1 MTVIIVTTR
10 TLLNQHFY
18 QQAYSKP
25 LRRDSMPIFRI
36 RCYFGMECRG
46 LGGRMSV
53 ALTREVKSA
62 LNKVSQA
69 FDALG
74 DFALFSFSSLS
85 TIIKK
90 PTVGTMIPI
99 CFRVGVQSVPVVSIT
114 GMFIGM
120 VMAIQVYSQ
129 FQSLGLATQ
138 LGQIINVSVIKEL
151 GPVLAATMLAGRIGS
166 SMSAELAT
174 MKVTE
179 QVDALICLG
188 INPLHY
194 LVLPRVLACVL
205 LIPILTI
212 LANFMGV
219 FGGSMVCTEIF
230 KVDPYHYWQN
240 SRGHIQIWDLAIGL
254 IKPIFFGA
262 AIALISC
269 HRGMNSRAGAEGV
282 GKAATSAFVW
292 SFMSILVLDFFLS
305 LFFNNLH
312 QFLWPDNSIKSFGP
326 K

>member
-1 MTVIIVTTR
+1 
-10 TLLNQHFY
+10 
-18 QQAYSKP
+18 
-25 LRRDSMPIFRI
+25 
-36 RCYFGMECRG
+36 
-46 LGGRMSV
+46 
-53 ALTREVKSA
+53 
-62 LNKVSQA
+62 
-69 FDALG
+69 LG

-292 SFMSILVLDFFLS
+292 SFSTARTGTLLMKSALMSKGCDSDFYSREPLS
-305 LFFNNLH
+305 LTASMSLIMSLSASGPTPDAGRMKLKSLCSSASTRWDSRKVSLVKNLLNY
-312 QFLWPDNSIKSFGP
+312 QEA
-326 K
+326 